1 MRPLQLPPLDTNL
14 STSSLATTPSASSPP
29 SSTAAPLLPRST
41 SPPSSSDRPR
51 RRRVS
56 FCPLALLIDVAAE
69 GEPEPALVKAAQEQ
83 LGKRKVALHAYSFE
97 APQIGDVAGKAWHSV
112 LNGFTA
118 SLEPFLSGGGGGGGS
133 ACSRSGG
140 RAREHSP
147 ERLSGSG
154 GGRRRAS
161 SLGSLRSA
169 SPGRSSTADDCDDPF
184 FTPNPTTRLTVKLPA
199 LRRQCLRSLSTSP
212 TRSILRRCAANIS
225 LDAACRSPSHP
236 PALVDDPSAP
246 FPPLSPTSSA
256 PPPIASTHADDP
268 ASHSALVPLAPCC
281 ASCERATHYGLLPDG
296 TGTPYGATYRER
308 WSAGAKKK
316 RAEERKEREAREK
329 NAGEAPEAAASA
341 AAATTADK
349 LAAAVAR
356 RAADKGA
363 RDESEEEKEAEEA
376 EEEARASRLGQ
387 LAAKG
392 GVDELARERGRR
404 GTPDTPARGGEGGE
418 VDQDSEPATPVEPRE
433 RETTTGPGAADE
445 PPRALDDVQRLPTA
459 ADSVKA
465 PEPAPSSS
473 AGEPPRDAPLAL
485 ACPPS
490 RPPLDSTASAPA
502 ALPTHDDAPALP
514 VLSRTT
520 SPATTGSSAPVAA
533 GADCAPV
540 RPTNKRRLSTATAS
554 LSRFAAAFGQGLL
567 HNSSSAGAAGGAG
580 VRA

>member
-1 MRPLQLPPLDTNL
+1 MKPLQLPPLDTNL

-29 SSTAAPLLPRST
+29 TSTAPSLHRPPPRAT
-41 SPPSSSDRPR
+41 SPPPTSPR

-83 LGKRKVALHAYSFE
+83 LGKRKVALRAYNFD

-118 SLEPFLSGGGGGGGS
+118 SLEPFLSGGGGGGS

-147 ERLSGSG
+147 ERLS

-169 SPGRSSTADDCDDPF
+169 SPGRSSSSGGDDDDDPF
-184 FTPNPTTRLTVKLPA
+184 FTPNPTTRLTLKLPA

-212 TRSILRRCAANIS
+212 TRSILRRCAANVS
-225 LDAACRSPSHP
+225 LDAACRSPTSP
-236 PALVDDPSAP
+236 TAAALIVDDDPP
-246 FPPLSPTSSA
+246 FPPLSPASSA

-268 ASHSALVPLAPCC
+268 AALSALVPLAPCC

-308 WSAGAKKK
+308 WTAGARKK
-316 RAEERKEREAREK
+316 RAEERREREAREK
-329 NAGEAPEAAASA
+329 GAGGAAAT
-341 AAATTADK
+341 ATTADK

-356 RAADKGA
+356 RAADKGGK
-363 RDESEEEKEAEEA
+363 DESEEEKEAEEA

-404 GTPDTPARGGEGGE
+404 GTLDAPVRDAEGDEDVG
-418 VDQDSEPATPVEPRE
+418 EPATPVEAGE
-433 RETTTGPGAADE
+433 RKATTGSSAARPPVDE
-445 PPRALDDVQRLPTA
+445 LARPDEDAQRLSTA
-459 ADSVKA
+459 AVPLEAPHSV
-465 PEPAPSSS
+465 PSG
-473 AGEPPRDAPLAL
+473 AERLQDAPLAV
-485 ACPPS
+485 ASAPS
-490 RPPLDSTASAPA
+490 RPPLDSTTSAPA
-502 ALPTHDDAPALP
+502 ALPNRITEPALP
-514 VLSRTT
+514 SLSRTT
-520 SPATTGSSAPVAA
+520 SPSTGSSAAPPDSAP
-533 GADCAPV
+533 GPV

-554 LSRFAAAFGQGLL
+554 LSRFAAAFGQGLM
-567 HNSSSAGAAGGAG
+567 HSSSSAGAAGGAG

>member
-1 MRPLQLPPLDTNL
+1 MKPLQLPPLDTNF

-29 SSTAAPLLPRST
+29 TSTTPSLLPRATSE
-41 SPPSSSDRPR
+41 SPPPLTSAT

-83 LGKRKVALHAYSFE
+83 LGKRKVGLCAYSFE

-154 GGRRRAS
+154 SGGRRRSS
-161 SLGSLRSA
+161 SLGSVRST
-169 SPGRSSTADDCDDPF
+169 SPGRSSSGGDDDDDPF
-184 FTPNPTTRLTVKLPA
+184 FTPNPTTRLTLKLPA

-212 TRSILRRCAANIS
+212 TRSILRRCAANVS
-225 LDAACRSPSHP
+225 LDAACRSPTSP
-236 PALVDDPSAP
+236 SAAALVDDPP
-246 FPPLSPTSSA
+246 FPPLSPASSA

-268 ASHSALVPLAPCC
+268 ASLSALVPLAPCC

-308 WSAGAKKK
+308 WTAGARKK
-316 RAEERKEREAREK
+316 RAEERREREK
-329 NAGEAPEAAASA
+329 GEMGGAAAQGP
-341 AAATTADK
+341 ATTADK

-356 RAADKGA
+356 RAADEGG
-363 RDESEEEKEAEEA
+363 RLDENEEEKEAEEA

-404 GTPDTPARGGEGGE
+404 GTPDAPARVAEGEEEDVGE
-418 VDQDSEPATPVEPRE
+418 LATPVEAGE
-433 RETTTGPGAADE
+433 GETTTGSSAGAAPVNE
-445 PPRALDDVQRLPTA
+445 PPRPDEDAQRPSVSAVPLEALRV
-459 ADSVKA
+459 
-465 PEPAPSSS
+465 APSPP
-473 AGEPPRDAPLAL
+473 AVEPPRDAPPA
-485 ACPPS
+485 AVASAPS
-490 RPPLDSTASAPA
+490 RPPLDSTTSAPA
-502 ALPTHDDAPALP
+502 ALPL
-514 VLSRTT
+514 LSRTA
-520 SPATTGSSAPVAA
+520 SPSSSSSAAP
-533 GADCAPV
+533 ADLSAPAV

-554 LSRFAAAFGQGLL
+554 LSRFAAAFGQGLM
-567 HNSSSAGAAGGAG
+567 HSSSSAGAAGAAG